1 MCTLAREFVHDIYA
15 CYNSLLRTV
24 LATATVLLAWP
35 GGRLRLNNRDPD
47 GPGAKTTYPVADAG
61 SNAPRACGSPFIHT
75 HPLAAIHGHVT

>member
-1 MCTLAREFVHDIYA
+1 MVEHGSSCAACVPSLGSLCTISMRATRY
-15 CYNSLLRTV
+15 SV

-61 SNAPRACGSPFIHT
+61 SNAPRACGSPFIS
-75 HPLAAIHGHVT
+75 HV